1 MNNTKTDTSVYVD
14 FATLNEWK
22 SQMDKINASALD
34 TLDSFMSS
42 VEDLKSSWC
51 GNSADSFLNSSK
63 MMLNKAKNY
72 HTEMRNIENFLTTVI
87 NTMDN
92 Q

>member
-1 MNNTKTDTSVYVD
+1 MSNTKTDTSVYVD
-14 FATLNEWK
+14 FSALNDWK
-22 SQMDKINASALD
+22 SQMDKINGSALD

-42 VEDLKSSWC
+42 VEDLKGSWC

-63 MMLNKAKNY
+63 TMLNKAKNY
-72 HTEMRNIENFLTTVI
+72 HTEMRSVENFLTTVI

>member
-34 TLDSFMSS
+34 TLDSFISS
-42 VEDLKSSWC
+42 VEDLKGSWC

-63 MMLNKAKNY
+63 TMLNKAKNY
-72 HTEMRNIENFLTTVI
+72 HTEMRSVENFLTTVI

>member
-1 MNNTKTDTSVYVD
+1 MSKTRIDTSVYVD
-14 FATLNEWK
+14 FAALNEWK
-22 SQMDKINASALD
+22 SQMDKINVSALD

-42 VEDLKSSWC
+42 VEELKGSWC

-63 MMLNKAKNY
+63 MMLNKAKSY
-72 HTEMRNIENFLTTVI
+72 HTEMRNVENFLTTVI

>member
-1 MNNTKTDTSVYVD
+1 MVKTRIDTSVYVD
-14 FATLNEWK
+14 FAALNNWRI
-22 SQMDKINASALD
+22 QMDKINSSALD
-34 TLDSFMSS
+34 TLDSFMST

-63 MMLNKAKNY
+63 NMVAKAESYHNEMKNV
-72 HTEMRNIENFLTTVI
+72 ENFLTNVI
-87 NTMDN
+87 NTMDK